1 MINVDHLNKSY
12 GKHTILSDV
21 SLTIDDNQTT
31 VILGSSG
38 AGKSTLLRTFDLL
51 DVPDSG
57 TLSISSATIQ
67 FEDGYTHEQ
76 LQKIRSQTSMVFQSW
91 NLFPHL
97 TVLGNVI
104 KGPISVLQKSQIKA
118 AQDARILLEQVGL
131 SDYENYYP
139 VQLSGGQQ
147 QRVAIARALAMK
159 PQFILLDEP
168 TSALDPESEA
178 NVLRVL
184 SKLSRQGQ
192 ALVIVTHNMAFAR
205 AIADKIIF
213 LETGKVAF
221 AGSPDAFFN
230 SNNERIE
237 RFSNKQ
243 SVVPTLDA
251 L

>member
-12 GKHTILSDV
+12 GKHTILSDI
-21 SLTIDDNQTT
+21 SLTINDNQTT

-38 AGKSTLLRTFDLL
+38 AGKSTLLRSFDLL
-51 DVPDSG
+51 DIPDSG
-57 TLSISSATIQ
+57 TLTIASESIE
-67 FEDGYTHEQ
+67 FRDGYTNEQ
-76 LQKIRSQTSMVFQSW
+76 LQKIRAQTSIVFQSW

-104 KGPISVLQKSQIKA
+104 KGPISVLKKSQSEA
-118 AQDARILLEQVGL
+118 NRDARALLKQVGL
-131 SDYENYYP
+131 ENYENYYP

-159 PQFILLDEP
+159 PKFILLDEP

-178 NVLRVL
+178 NVLNVL

-205 AIADKIIF
+205 AIADEIVF
-213 LETGKVAF
+213 LEAGKVSF
-221 AGSPDAFFN
+221 SGSPSAFFT
-230 SNNERIE
+230 SKNERIE
-237 RFSNKQ
+237 RFLNKQ
-243 SVVPTLDA
+243 TA
-251 L
+251 LPLLED